1 MLERLERITPTLEDV
16 FVALIE
22 ARDRAI
28 AILRTRMA
36 QADLDRAWA
45 EGRALDVSRDLAARL
60 RARFGARLALHE
72 GALRRFFLIVWH
84 AMPAL
89 LLTGWALLFFWYGG
103 FRGAGWHI
111 HTMHLTGLVMAGVFA
126 ALFFGP
132 FRAFRAAR
140 AAGDA
145 PTASQL
151 TKVNAEMPMTLG
163 TKIAET

>member
-1 MLERLERITPTLEDV
+1 MLGQSLYALHVLGAVLWVGGMAFALLALPPALAELEPP
-16 FVALIE
+16 
-22 ARDRAI
+22 
-28 AILRTRMA
+28 
-36 QADLDRAWA
+36 
-45 EGRALDVSRDLAARL
+45 
-60 RARFGARLALHE
+60 ARLALHE

-111 HTMHLTGLVMAGVFA
+111 HLMHGTGLVMAGVFA

-140 AAGDA
+140 ASGDLPSAAGQA
-145 PTASQL
+145 EKVRRLVTVNFALGLL
-151 TKVNAEMPMTLG
+151 TVAVAAWG
-163 TKIAET
+163 RFGG